1 MSLSCSCN
9 EWDGDG
15 WYWVL
20 AEKTIARGDGNVPR
34 EVEYFFPL
42 ESARAKRCCSCGEKI
57 HPGALALRFNR
68 WRGATAFEYDRLGW
82 EEVKI
87 APWFM
92 CESCGEIFLNL
103 DNVGYCIDISDFMP
117 HLLEE
122 HREIHGIEIAA

>member
-1 MSLSCSCN
+1 MSLSCSCG
-9 EWDGDG
+9 EWDGEG

-20 AEKTIARGDGNVPR
+20 AQKTIANGDGKIPR

-42 ESARAKRCCSCGEKI
+42 ESTRAKRCCSCNEKI
-57 HPGALALRFNR
+57 VPGKLALRFNR
-68 WRGATAFEYDRLGW
+68 WRGSTAFEYDRLGW

-103 DNVGYCIDISDFMP
+103 DNVGYCIDIRDFMP

-122 HREIHGIEIAA
+122 HREINGIEIAA